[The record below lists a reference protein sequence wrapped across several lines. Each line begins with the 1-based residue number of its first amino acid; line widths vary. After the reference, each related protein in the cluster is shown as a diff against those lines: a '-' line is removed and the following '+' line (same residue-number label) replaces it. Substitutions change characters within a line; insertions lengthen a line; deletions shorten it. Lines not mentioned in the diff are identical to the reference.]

1 VAGSCRLAQRQNLD
15 DKAKSPTTALC
26 CIRHPFN
33 VHKVRLMDAEFARLV
48 FGSFFF
54 VICIE
59 STLKCFK
66 MVDVIKNQKGSVFI
80 RSVVILFLI
89 LMTGFGGL
97 LFYGSKSIHDLFEN
111 NKKLK
116 VAIANLTHE
125 DQIGYAKVIRQETI
139 GGKLYTTLKFVETA
153 RDNQL
158 KKVLEREY
166 TIEGDVVFFD
176 ALIVTFNNADV
187 MTGEKQALYLWRRIY
202 GENRAPSDGYP
213 IEMESQAPKRYA
225 DFLAQ
230 LSLPEQEM
238 FWDSVWQLAD
248 DPDVLKKHGI
258 KAVYGN
264 AVYKKLRPG
273 LIYVFKIGSN
283 GRVYPETIP
292 DI

>member
-1 VAGSCRLAQRQNLD
+1 MID
-15 DKAKSPTTALC
+15 Y
-26 CIRHPFN
+26 
-33 VHKVRLMDAEFARLV
+33 
-48 FGSFFF
+48 
-54 VICIE
+54 
-59 STLKCFK
+59 
-66 MVDVIKNQKGSVFI
+66 IKNHNGKVFI
-80 RSVVILFLI
+80 RAVVILFLI
-89 LMTGFGGL
+89 LMTGLGGL

-116 VAIANLTHE
+116 LAIANLTHE
-125 DQIGYAKVIRQETI
+125 DQIGYAKVVRQEELD
-139 GGKLYTTLKFVETA
+139 GRLYTTLKFVETA

-176 ALIVTFNNADV
+176 ALIVMFNNEDV
-187 MTGEKQALYLWRRIY
+187 MTGEKRALYLWRRIY
-202 GENRAPSDGYP
+202 GENMAPSDGYP

-238 FWDSVWQLAD
+238 FWESVWKLVD
-248 DPDVLKKHGI
+248 DPDVLKKHGV

-273 LIYVFKIGSN
+273 LIYVFKIGSS
-283 GRVYPETIP
+283 GRVYPETVP

>member
-1 VAGSCRLAQRQNLD
+1 MN
-15 DKAKSPTTALC
+15 KT
-26 CIRHPFN
+26 
-33 VHKVRLMDAEFARLV
+33 
-48 FGSFFF
+48 
-54 VICIE
+54 
-59 STLKCFK
+59 
-66 MVDVIKNQKGSVFI
+66 IKNQNGSVFI
-80 RSVVILFLI
+80 RSVVILFMI
-89 LMTGFGGL
+89 LMAGFGGL
-97 LFYGSKSIHDLFEN
+97 LFYGSRSIHDLFEN

-116 VAIANLTHE
+116 AAIANLTRE

-139 GGKLYTTLKFVETA
+139 GGKLQTTLKFVETA

-176 ALIVTFNNADV
+176 ALIVTFNDEDV
-187 MTGEKQALYLWRRIY
+187 MTGEKRALYLWRRVY
-202 GENRAPSDGYP
+202 GENMAPSDGYP

-238 FWDSVWQLAD
+238 FWEAVWQLAD

-273 LIYVFKIGSN
+273 LIYVFKISGN
-283 GRVYPETIP
+283 GRVFPETVP

>member
-1 VAGSCRLAQRQNLD
+1 MRAFLKNLKEQNGRVFFR
-15 DKAKSPTTALC
+15 AL
-26 CIRHPFN
+26 
-33 VHKVRLMDAEFARLV
+33 
-48 FGSFFF
+48 
-54 VICIE
+54 
-59 STLKCFK
+59 
-66 MVDVIKNQKGSVFI
+66 
-80 RSVVILFLI
+80 VILFLI
-89 LMTGFGGL
+89 MGAGLGGL
-97 LFYGSKSIHDLFEN
+97 LFYGSRSIHDLFEN

-116 VAIANLTHE
+116 QAIENLTRE

-139 GGKLYTTLKFVETA
+139 DGKLYTTLKFVETA

-166 TIEGDVVFFD
+166 AIEGDVVFFD
-176 ALIVTFNNADV
+176 ALIVTFNNEDV
-187 MTGEKQALYLWRRIY
+187 MTGEKRALYLWRRVY
-202 GENRAPSDGYP
+202 GESMAPSEGYP

-238 FWDSVWQLAD
+238 FWDAVWKLAD

-258 KAVYGN
+258 EAVYGN

-273 LIYVFKIGSN
+273 LIYVFKISGN
-283 GRVYPETIP
+283 GRVYPETVP